1 MVTILGLVC
10 ALLCMII
17 ILLIIKI
24 VSIRKAADE
33 LRLELSERMK
43 TETNVGIDISASD
56 KKMRALAADIDR
68 QLKLLRKEQI
78 RYLRGDQEVKNAI
91 TNISHDL
98 RTPLTAICGYMD
110 LLLQEEVTD
119 TVKEYL
125 LIIENRIRL
134 LKELT
139 EELFRYSV
147 VMSFDFSNDKEE
159 ISLNS
164 ALEESIAAYYGVFK
178 EKGIEPEV
186 SIPDKIIRR
195 QLNGQA
201 VSRIFSN
208 IISNAIKYS
217 DGDFKVILEDNGV
230 IHFLNKAKRLD
241 EVQIGHLFE
250 RFYTV
255 ETGRS
260 STGLGLSIAKTLTE
274 EMGGSIYADYKNE
287 VLSITVDFFHRP
299 CF

>member
-1 MVTILGLVC
+1 MRTILGLLC

-17 ILLIIKI
+17 MLLITKI
-24 VSIRKAADE
+24 ISIRKAADE

-43 TETNVGIDISASD
+43 TETNVGIDISTSD
-56 KKMRALAADIDR
+56 NKMRALAADIDR

-78 RYLRGDQEVKNAI
+78 RYICGDQELKNAI

-139 EELFRYSV
+139 EELFRYSI
-147 VMSFDFSNDKEE
+147 VMSFDFSTDKAE

-164 ALEESIAAYYGVFK
+164 FLEESMAAYYGAFK
-178 EKGIEPEV
+178 EKKIEPEV
-186 SIPDKIIRR
+186 RMPEKIIRR
-195 QLNGQA
+195 KLNGQA
-201 VSRIFSN
+201 LSRIFSN
-208 IISNAIKYS
+208 IISNAFKYS
-217 DGDFKVILEDNGV
+217 DGDFKVILEEDGS
-230 IHFLNKAKRLD
+230 IQFLNKAEGLD
-241 EVQIGHLFE
+241 EMQVRHLFD

-255 ETGRS
+255 ETGRT

-274 EMGGSIYADYKNE
+274 EMGGSIYADYKNGN
-287 VLSITVDFFHRP
+287 LSITVDFN
-299 CF
+299 